1 MTTKK
6 ISRTKGHGHP
16 HRPTATDASATT
28 FKGYDLDE
36 LRYKLVV
43 NRLKISLTQDRLLML
58 VSLRMQRNANTLTGY
73 VSGVNS
79 FIRYFDIAMV
89 AFTIFHKLTSIWRF
103 FFPRR
108 QK

>member
-1 MTTKK
+1 MTTNK

-28 FKGYDLDE
+28 FKGYDLDK
-36 LRYKLVV
+36 LRYKIVV

-58 VSLRMQRNANTLTGY
+58 VSPRMQRNANTLTGY

-89 AFTIFHKLTSIWRF
+89 AFTILHKLASIWRF